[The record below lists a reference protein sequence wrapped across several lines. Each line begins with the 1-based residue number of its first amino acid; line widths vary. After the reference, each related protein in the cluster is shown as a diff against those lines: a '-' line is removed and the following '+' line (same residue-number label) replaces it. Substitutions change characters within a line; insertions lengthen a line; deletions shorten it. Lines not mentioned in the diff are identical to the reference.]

1 MSDALSTTKLSSK
14 GQVVIPENV
23 REAMGLEPGIQ
34 FIVVYEGD
42 SIILKVISQ
51 PTLKRLKSLR
61 EKVRVQA
68 KKAGLSPEDIKNAIR
83 DARNQ

>member
-68 KKAGLSPEDIKNAIR
+68 KKAGLSLEDIKNAIR

>member
-1 MSDALSTTKLSSK
+1 TKLSSK
-14 GQVVIPENV
+14 GQVVIPENI

-61 EKVRVQA
+61 EKVRIQA
-68 KKAGLSPEDIKNAIR
+68 KRAGLSPEDIKSAIR

>member
-14 GQVVIPENV
+14 GQVVIPENI

-61 EKVRVQA
+61 EKVRIQA
-68 KKAGLSPEDIKNAIR
+68 KRAGLSPEDIKSAIR